1 MFEEDPRDYPPNAND
16 IITNRRTKELNGL
29 LDQIEKLERTTNQQ
43 MKTLNQQQG
52 ELIEYRK
59 ENRVFYNMLKYHNI
73 I

>member
-1 MFEEDPRDYPPNAND
+1 MFEEDPRDYTPNAND